1 MSGGTE
7 WLVDAF
13 GCDPLRLASPAALL
27 ALSDSVISRLGLHV
41 LGSPAVHHFPPP
53 GGVTGLYLLSESHWA
68 WHTYPESALATFNL
82 YCCRSRPSLDWPALL
97 GAALGARRVEVTT
110 LQRGLGV
117 SRTQE
122 PAAAGPAAAADPAA
136 ANPALAWAQPGTGK

>member
-13 GCDPLRLASPAALL
+13 GCDPVRLASPAALI
-27 ALSDSVISRLGLHV
+27 ALSDGVIARLGLHV

-68 WHTYPESALATFNL
+68 WHTYPESELATFNL
-82 YCCRSRPSLDWPALL
+82 YCCRARPPLDWSAVL
-97 GAALGARRVEVTT
+97 GAALGAQSVDVKSVP
-110 LQRGLGV
+110 RGLGSVRV
-117 SRTQE
+117 SSPPESARTWVH
-122 PAAAGPAAAADPAA
+122 
-136 ANPALAWAQPGTGK
+136 LPGSGK